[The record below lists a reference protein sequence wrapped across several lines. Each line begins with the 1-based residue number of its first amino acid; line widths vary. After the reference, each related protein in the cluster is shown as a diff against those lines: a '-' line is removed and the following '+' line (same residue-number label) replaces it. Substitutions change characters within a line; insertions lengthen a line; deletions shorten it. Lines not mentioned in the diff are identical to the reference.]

1 MLSPAQIMYEALFYL
16 FAGGAVFAG
25 LRMITTR
32 NPVHAALFLVLAFFN
47 VAILW
52 VQQGAEFLGIIL
64 VLVYVGAV
72 MVLFLFVV
80 MMLDLN
86 IATMRQG
93 VTRYA
98 PLGVLVAALIIAEL
112 IWAIWAHYLGIHNVA
127 KPAAPATLSN
137 TRELGTAIYTH
148 YLYAFEIAAVV
159 LVLGIVAAIA
169 LSVRWRPATK
179 HQDPGRQMRVH
190 PDERR
195 IRLVDLRKKEVEKQ

>member
-1 MLSPAQIMYEALFYL
+1 MYEALFYL
-16 FAGGAVFAG
+16 FAGAAVFAG

-52 VQQGAEFLGIIL
+52 VQQGAEFLGIVL

-86 IATMRQG
+86 IAKFREG

-98 PLGVLVAALIIAEL
+98 PLGFMVAALIIAEL
-112 IWAIWAHYLGIHNVA
+112 IWAIWAHFLGVPNVS
-127 KPAAPATLSN
+127 KPAVPATLSN

-148 YLYAFEIAAVV
+148 YIYAFEIASVI

-169 LSVRWRPATK
+169 LSLRWRPATK
-179 HQDPGRQMRVH
+179 HQDPGKQMRVH
-190 PDERR
+190 PDKRR
-195 IRLVDLRKKEVEKQ
+195 IRLVDLRETEVKEQ

>member
-1 MLSPAQIMYEALFYL
+1 M
-16 FAGGAVFAG
+16 
-25 LRMITTR
+25 
-32 NPVHAALFLVLAFFN
+32 
-47 VAILW
+47 LW

-86 IATMRQG
+86 IAKLREG

-98 PLGVLVAALIIAEL
+98 PLGFMVAALIIAEL
-112 IWAIWAHYLGIHNVA
+112 IWAIWAHYLGVPNSS
-127 KPAAPATLSN
+127 KPAVPATLSN

-148 YLYAFEIAAVV
+148 YIYAFEIAAVV

-169 LSVRWRPATK
+169 LSIRWRPATK
-179 HQDPGRQMRVH
+179 HQDPGKQMRVH

-195 IRLVDLRKKEVEKQ
+195 IRLVDLREKEVEKR